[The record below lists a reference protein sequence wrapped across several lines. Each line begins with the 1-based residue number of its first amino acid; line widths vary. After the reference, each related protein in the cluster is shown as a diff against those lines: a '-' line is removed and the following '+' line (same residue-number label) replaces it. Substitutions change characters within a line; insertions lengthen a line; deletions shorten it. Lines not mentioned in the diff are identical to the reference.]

1 MQARHTQNYIYDEIV
16 MMIKSYECVQPEILH
31 TYTTSPLSKHES
43 NPFVFYQV
51 FNTLCN
57 INVHPNKEKA
67 SLLYVM

>member
-1 MQARHTQNYIYDEIV
+1 